1 MPRSSVLLLTLALAA
16 PAAAQEPPRIP
27 TRDYAATYAMTG
39 FGTEAPK
46 TMQMSF
52 SAATKRQRIDM
63 AEAGQNVSMIME
75 LGGQRMWMLEHG
87 SRMAME
93 LTAGAGPGGDMPISP
108 IDDDATL
115 TRTGTDRVAG
125 HACTVYR
132 VTRQGRPQG
141 SACVTEHGIML
152 RGEFEEDGKRG
163 RMEATR
169 VSLDRQPTERFEV
182 PPGYQTMQ
190 MPAMPGGTPGQRPRR

>member
-1 MPRSSVLLLTLALAA
+1 MRRTALLLTLALAA
-16 PAAAQEPPRIP
+16 PAAAQEPPRVP

-39 FGTEAPK
+39 FGEASK
-46 TMQMSF
+46 TIQVSF
-52 SAATKRQRIDM
+52 SAVSKRQRMDM
-63 AEAGQNVSMIME
+63 SDAGQDISIIVE
-75 LGGQRMWMLEHG
+75 LAGTGMLMLEHG
-87 SRMAME
+87 SRMAMQ
-93 LTAGAGPGGDMPISP
+93 LTAGAGPGGNMPISP

-115 TRTGTDRVAG
+115 TRIGTDRVLG
-125 HACTVYR
+125 HACTIYR

-169 VSLDRQPTERFEV
+169 VSLDRQPAERFEV

-190 MPAMPGGTPGQRPRR
+190 MPAMPGGMPGQPPRR